1 MKKFFWAL
9 PVILFPYWILIAML
23 CLRSDVCLKSNDP
36 YLLLY
41 FIAALAILAV
51 VSFVC
56 SVSITAKS
64 IAKKWNAQETAR
76 LNMIIK
82 LSQIPAYIAI
92 FVLGAI
98 FLITIFTFAFT
109 FFFIVYDAISIFL
122 SGIIG
127 VAASLRAKDEKLV
140 SGQSFILYGIAQF
153 IYCADV
159 FVAIFLF
166 VKTKPKKFSPQQPI

>member
-1 MKKFFWAL
+1 
-9 PVILFPYWILIAML
+9 
-23 CLRSDVCLKSNDP
+23 
-36 YLLLY
+36 
-41 FIAALAILAV
+41 
-51 VSFVC
+51 
-56 SVSITAKS
+56 
-64 IAKKWNAQETAR
+64 
-76 LNMIIK
+76 MIIK

>member
-64 IAKKWNAQETAR
+64 IAKKWNAHETAR

-98 FLITIFTFAFT
+98 FLITIFTFR
-109 FFFIVYDAISIFL
+109 L
-122 SGIIG
+122 
-127 VAASLRAKDEKLV
+127 
-140 SGQSFILYGIAQF
+140 
-153 IYCADV
+153 
-159 FVAIFLF
+159 
-166 VKTKPKKFSPQQPI
+166 

>member
-1 MKKFFWAL
+1 MKIFFWAL

-64 IAKKWNAQETAR
+64 IAKKWNAHETAR
-76 LNMIIK
+76 LNMII
-82 LSQIPAYIAI
+82 
-92 FVLGAI
+92 
-98 FLITIFTFAFT
+98 
-109 FFFIVYDAISIFL
+109 
-122 SGIIG
+122 
-127 VAASLRAKDEKLV
+127 
-140 SGQSFILYGIAQF
+140 
-153 IYCADV
+153 
-159 FVAIFLF
+159 
-166 VKTKPKKFSPQQPI
+166 